1 MVFLA
6 KDSVLAA
13 FTHAYQSCE
22 QSLETHLRPGKNDT
36 WLGETFFPRTEKKG
50 ECCCQYK
57 VEHPCR
63 KVHFRG
69 RSSA

>member
-36 WLGETFFPRTEKKG
+36 WLGETFFPRTEKEG
-50 ECCCQYK
+50 
-57 VEHPCR
+57 
-63 KVHFRG
+63 
-69 RSSA
+69 